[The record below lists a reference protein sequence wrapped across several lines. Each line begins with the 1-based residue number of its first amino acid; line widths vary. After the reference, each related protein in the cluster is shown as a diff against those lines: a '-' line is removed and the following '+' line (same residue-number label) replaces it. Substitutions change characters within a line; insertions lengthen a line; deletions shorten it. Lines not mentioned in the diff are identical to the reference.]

1 MLSANKVPHQHVV
14 RKLQLRIGAAVPDA
28 VPVCF
33 LVHLVAYY
41 LYAILCPLNFAT
53 SGSVDINVAVW
64 VFVTVEGAAETLWQ
78 VLDACALPDNESQ
91 DIPATIPS
99 NGKVTD

>member
-1 MLSANKVPHQHVV
+1 MLATNKVPHQHVV
-14 RKLQLRIGAAVPDA
+14 RKLQLRIGAAVPNA
-28 VPVCF
+28 VSVCF

-41 LYAILCPLNFAT
+41 LCTVLCPLNFAT

-64 VFVTVEGAAETLWQ
+64 VFVTVEGVLETLWQ

-91 DIPATIPS
+91 DVPAAIPS

>member
-1 MLSANKVPHQHVV
+1 MLATNEVPHQHVV
-14 RKLQLRIGAAVPDA
+14 RKLQLRIGAAVSDA
-28 VPVCF
+28 VSVCF

-41 LYAILCPLNFAT
+41 FYAFLCPLNLAT

-64 VFVTVEGAAETLWQ
+64 VFVTVEGAADIFWQ
-78 VLDACALPDNESQ
+78 VLDACALSDNESQ
-91 DIPATIPS
+91 DVPAAIPS